1 MTKIYRKETFHL
13 LHQPTIRLN
22 LVFNIPYNGNPK
34 NQSLKYSLVTA

>member
-22 LVFNIPYNGNPK
+22 LAFNLLLNAVP
-34 NQSLKYSLVTA
+34 